1 MKKNCYYLKVKI
13 TPNARMNKILEY
25 KEDILRISIKKPP
38 DNNQANKEL
47 IKFLAKEL
55 KIAPSN
61 IEIISGQTS
70 RQKKLAIY
78 FDEKQIATFL
88 ENYQK

>member
-1 MKKNCYYLKVKI
+1 
-13 TPNARMNKILEY
+13 MNKILEY